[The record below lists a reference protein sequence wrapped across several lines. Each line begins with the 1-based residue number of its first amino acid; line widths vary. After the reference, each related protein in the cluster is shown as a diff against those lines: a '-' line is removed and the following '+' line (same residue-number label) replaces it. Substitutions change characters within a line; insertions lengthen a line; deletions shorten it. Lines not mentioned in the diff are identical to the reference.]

1 MQPLS
6 RHDEV
11 YQACDEPSEEIEPT
25 CGYRKLERYSCV
37 DLAAASPI
45 VGIRMKIIHKIE
57 NRAAR

>member
-11 YQACDEPSEEIEPT
+11 YRARDDPSEEIEPAR
-25 CGYRKLERYSCV
+25 GYRKLERYSCV
-37 DLAAASPI
+37 DLAAASPV
-45 VGIRMKIIHKIE
+45 VGVRMKIIHKIE